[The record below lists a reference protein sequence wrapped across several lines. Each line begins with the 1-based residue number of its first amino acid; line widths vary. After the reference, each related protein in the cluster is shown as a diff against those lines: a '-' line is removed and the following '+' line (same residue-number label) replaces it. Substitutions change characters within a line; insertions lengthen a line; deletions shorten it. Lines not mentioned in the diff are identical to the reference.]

1 MYQHSL
7 VSSNE
12 LIMQFG
18 LLKEFLK
25 LTFESFA
32 LRQSKLSVCLS
43 AVSQSV
49 CLPAFLSFVLFY
61 LSVSIGMAR
70 IENLLGCFEH
80 CRKTHVDFL

>member
-1 MYQHSL
+1 
-7 VSSNE
+7 
-12 LIMQFG
+12 MQFG

-61 LSVSIGMAR
+61 LSVSIRMAR
-70 IENLLGCFEH
+70 IENLLGCFEY